1 MANSGTV
8 KSKPC
13 TRQHHSVNTDGYTAM
28 LTLDYFLCT
37 VPDMADLWSELQ
49 DVLDW
54 IPLGLYLGIKMERL
68 EAIKADFPTLGQR
81 HAQMLKEWQKN
92 VTPTWSAVVQ
102 ALVKMGMKRLASEL
116 AQKHG

>member
-1 MANSGTV
+1 
-8 KSKPC
+8 
-13 TRQHHSVNTDGYTAM
+13 
-28 LTLDYFLCT
+28 
-37 VPDMADLWSELQ
+37 MADLWSELQ